1 MNLRRLDYQEN
12 TLAALQRFLDE
23 AQFGD
28 APGAFARTATPR
40 KNGLP
45 RYQPLPGLESVPYV
59 CLRLPTGGGK
69 TLLAARSVGLAARRY
84 LSKDYP
90 LTLWLVP
97 TNTIRQQTLATL
109 KDPRHPNRQA
119 LEAAFGGRVR
129 AFDIDEFEQIRPHDL
144 SSSACVIVGTLA
156 TPRVSK
162 TDIRKVY
169 AHNEN
174 LEPHFAINLTG
185 LGDRSGLERDEAGQL
200 KYSFINLL
208 ALHRPL
214 VIVDEAHNAASDLS
228 FEVLQRLRPACVI
241 EFTATPAPNSNI
253 LHSVSATELKN
264 EWMIKLPIRLTE
276 YAAWQEAVRD
286 SLVRR
291 DQLHELARA
300 EPDFIHPIVLIQA
313 ESKDREVT
321 VEVVEKFLTET
332 ENIPR
337 ERIAIAT
344 GAQRELDGVNLL
356 DPQNKVNIVITVE
369 ALKEGWDCPF
379 AYVFCSVASVHS
391 KRDVEQ
397 LLGRVLRMP
406 YARPRQHPELNR
418 AYACVSKTSWTH
430 AVNQLCDRLVSM
442 GFEEAEAQES
452 VSPQPPLFPTA
463 PQTAEAAPALTYRL
477 SAAPDFS
484 GLSLFE
490 QSAVYTTSTNDG
502 GVIVSVRGE
511 LTPELEA
518 KLLAAAPKKDRVGLE
533 TTIAVHRR
541 APRPLSP
548 AERGETFAV
557 PQLCFRFEGELEL
570 AEPDALLD
578 LLGWDILNYPAELT
592 PGEFDV
598 RETADTFEID
608 LNGQHLAIRHVE
620 QATLELNLAPTA
632 WTDTELIRRLDP
644 HLRQPDLAQPK
655 LLEFL
660 RRMIRYLITQRQLPL
675 TALVRFRY
683 PLQKALEVKIKSLR
697 DQAKAGAYQAYLFA
711 PTAQVETS
719 FEYAFNFPP
728 VYPAREFFSGRYQF
742 SDKHFYARVGEFD
755 NDEEFDCAQAID
767 RNRDINRWVRNVP
780 VSGMFRLPLAN
791 GFFYPDFVA
800 ELRDGRLLVVEYKG
814 AHLIEHEAPKRVV
827 GELWETQSHGQA
839 LFLWAVAQGQDPQR
853 RDVYR
858 QLEDKISARS
868 SR

>member
-1 MNLRRLDYQEN
+1 MTLRRLDYQEN

-28 APGAFARTATPR
+28 VSGAFDRTATPR
-40 KNGLP
+40 KNGVP

-69 TLLAARSVGLAARRY
+69 TLLAARSVSVAAERY

-97 TNTIRQQTLATL
+97 TNTIRAQTLATL
-109 KDPRHPNRQA
+109 KDPRHPNRLA
-119 LEAAFGGRVR
+119 LESAFGGRVR

-144 SSSACVIVGTLA
+144 ASSACVVVGTLA

-174 LEPHFAINLTG
+174 LEPHFAKDLTG
-185 LGDRSGLERDEAGQL
+185 FGDLSGLERDEAGQL
-200 KYSFINLL
+200 KYSFVNLL
-208 ALHRPL
+208 ALHHPL
-214 VIVDEAHNAASDLS
+214 VIVDEAHNSASDLS
-228 FEVLQRLRPACVI
+228 FEVLTRLQPACVV

-264 EWMIKLPIRLTE
+264 EAMIKLPIRLTE

-321 VEVVEKFLTET
+321 VEVMEKFLTET

-344 GAQRELDGVNLL
+344 GDQRELDGVNLL
-356 DPQNKVNIVITVE
+356 DPQNKVDIVITVE

-406 YARPRQHPELNR
+406 YARQRQHPELNR

-430 AVNQLCDRLVSM
+430 AVNQLCDRLVNM
-442 GFEEAEAQES
+442 GFEETEAQEA
-452 VSPQPPLFPTA
+452 VQPLTPLLPTQDPSA
-463 PQTAEAAPALTYRL
+463 PKGSTLTYRL

-490 QSAVYTTSTNDG
+490 QSAVYATPTNDRA
-502 GVIVSVRGE
+502 VIVSERGE
-511 LTPELEA
+511 LTPELE
-518 KLLAAAPKKDRVGLE
+518 PNCWP
-533 TTIAVHRR
+533 
-541 APRPLSP
+541 PRPRDRAAWDRLSP
-548 AERGETFAV
+548 CIAGPRA
-557 PQLCFRFEGELEL
+557 
-570 AEPDALLD
+570 
-578 LLGWDILNYPAELT
+578 
-592 PGEFDV
+592 
-598 RETADTFEID
+598 
-608 LNGQHLAIRHVE
+608 HL
-620 QATLELNLAPTA
+620 
-632 WTDTELIRRLDP
+632 
-644 HLRQPDLAQPK
+644 QPP
-655 LLEFL
+655 
-660 RRMIRYLITQRQLPL
+660 
-675 TALVRFRY
+675 
-683 PLQKALEVKIKSLR
+683 
-697 DQAKAGAYQAYLFA
+697 
-711 PTAQVETS
+711 
-719 FEYAFNFPP
+719 
-728 VYPAREFFSGRYQF
+728 SGR
-742 SDKHFYARVGEFD
+742 DLCRA
-755 NDEEFDCAQAID
+755 A
-767 RNRDINRWVRNVP
+767 
-780 VSGMFRLPLAN
+780 
-791 GFFYPDFVA
+791 
-800 ELRDGRLLVVEYKG
+800 VV
-814 AHLIEHEAPKRVV
+814 LS
-827 GELWETQSHGQA
+827 L
-839 LFLWAVAQGQDPQR
+839 
-853 RDVYR
+853 
-858 QLEDKISARS
+858 
-868 SR
+868 